1 MAHSVV
7 MGLHRQTF
15 WHAMH
20 AFLSMPAVSI
30 G

>member
-7 MGLHRQTF
+7 QGLNRQVF

-20 AFLSMPAVSI
+20 AFLSMPKPAR

>member
-1 MAHSVV
+1 VV
-7 MGLHRQTF
+7 LGLHRQTF

-20 AFLSMPAVSI
+20 AFLAMPAAPL